1 MIFSC
6 LTAPMASSIR
16 QDLYCRDGIKAK
28 EQRSAE
34 PVMSM
39 RLLLYNIRY
48 AAGIGRQFHLPV
60 PYSGYLK
67 NTNGNLKKIVDF
79 IRPIHPDII
88 GLIEVD
94 AGSFRSGKSNQA
106 KAIARELKYSH
117 VYQSKYSN
125 KSVAQ
130 KVPVLNKQGNA
141 ILTNREILSQK
152 FHYFRNGIKRLVIE
166 IELENFSIFLVHL
179 SIKFRHRQ
187 YQLQDLHALLKDVNK
202 PVIVAGDFN
211 VLWGDRELQLFLA
224 ATNLQNANSNG
235 QPSHPSRAPRR
246 QLDYIFHSPEIRVT
260 HFKIPR
266 VKFSD
271 HAPLICDFDLPD
283 FRLNGQHSVHPN
295 VSEVKLRA

>member
-1 MIFSC
+1 M
-6 LTAPMASSIR
+6 
-16 QDLYCRDGIKAK
+16 
-28 EQRSAE
+28 
-34 PVMSM
+34 
-39 RLLLYNIRY
+39 YNIRY
-48 AAGIGRQFHLPV
+48 AAGIGRQFHLPI
-60 PYSGYLK
+60 PYSGYFK

-79 IRPIHPDII
+79 IKPMDPDVI

-106 KAIARELKYSH
+106 EAIARELQH
-117 VYQSKYSN
+117 FHIYQSKYSN
-125 KSVAQ
+125 GSVVR

-141 ILTNREILSQK
+141 ILTNREIVAQK

-166 IELENFSIFLVHL
+166 LELEDFSIFLVHL
-179 SIKFRHRQ
+179 SLKFRHRQ
-187 YQLQDLHALLKDVNK
+187 YQLQDLHTLLKNIKK

-224 ATNLQNANSNG
+224 ATNLHNANSNG

-260 HFKIPR
+260 RFQIPH

-271 HAPLICDFDLPD
+271 HAPLICDFDVSD
-283 FRLNGQHSVHPN
+283 FRHNGHYSINP
-295 VSEVKLRA
+295 SLSGPKLHA